1 MNISSGLSE
10 HFDWS
15 GDFLYRD
22 MNISFKIIDS
32 LIREIRILGLDR
44 TPIDSTHTHTTSPDY
59 VGYYRGAS
67 SINLV

>member
-44 TPIDSTHTHTTSPDY
+44 ITD
-59 VGYYRGAS
+59 
-67 SINLV
+67 